1 MNRRK
6 ELKEEYRQM
15 KFKMGVFKLTNL
27 ANGKIFIGGSLDL
40 VAAWHSLK
48 FQLEL
53 GTYPN
58 HTLQQDW
65 KSYGSENFTY
75 EIAEEIEQEEESN
88 LDWVK
93 EVKALKEL
101 VEELVQ
107 PYEEKG
113 YNQRN
118 KRCQKL
124 VTSSAK
130 GI

>member
-6 ELKEEYRQM
+6 ELKEEYRRM

-27 ANGKIFIGGSLDL
+27 ANGKIFIGSSLDL

-58 HTLQQDW
+58 QELQQDW
-65 KSYGSENFTY
+65 KLYGLENFTY
-75 EIAEEIEQEEESN
+75 DIAEEVEQKDESN
-88 LDWVK
+88 LDWIK

-101 VEELVQ
+101 VEEVVQ

-113 YNQRN
+113 YNLRN
-118 KRCQKL
+118 KR
-124 VTSSAK
+124 S
-130 GI
+130 